1 MPQPEQALV
10 RCRLAKDGDSSFADP
25 AVCAFEFPRCDGCP
39 NVSRAVSIARAAEDP
54 LSSEVLNGWLRGDL
68 HAPR

>member
-1 MPQPEQALV
+1 MPQSEQRLI
-10 RCRLAKDGDSSFADP
+10 RCRLAKDGDLGFVDAMVCSF
-25 AVCAFEFPRCDGCP
+25 ELPRCEGCP
-39 NVSRAVSIARAAEDP
+39 NVIRPAPIARAAEDP